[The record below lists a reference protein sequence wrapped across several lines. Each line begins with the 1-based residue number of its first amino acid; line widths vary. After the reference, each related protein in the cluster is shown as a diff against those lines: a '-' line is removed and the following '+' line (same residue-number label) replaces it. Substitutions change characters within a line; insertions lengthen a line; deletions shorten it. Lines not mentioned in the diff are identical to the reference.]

1 MNAPMNGSRPA
12 TATTTPAVPQPL
24 LLQDLDRAVDEILA
38 RVQGDLL
45 MAIPLGLGKPNP
57 LVNALYRRIRQ
68 LPQRRLTIFTALSL
82 EKPVGKSEL
91 ERQFLEPLVERVFA
105 DYPDLDYVKDHRAQ
119 TLPPNIAVHEF
130 FLKTGDYLG
139 NTVAQQ
145 GFVCTNYSFVVRDM
159 VNQGINLILQA
170 VACRDGEA
178 GPELS
183 LSCNPDLSLDMIEQL
198 AARGRKP
205 LMVAMVNRQ
214 LPFMT
219 GPAVVPPGVV
229 DLVVETPE
237 TSHHLFAPPNAAI
250 GWADYAIGLHAASLV
265 KDGGTL
271 QIGIGSLG
279 DAIAQGLIV
288 RHTQPAAFAQML
300 AGLVG
305 HDEQGRHLSLQD
317 RQLAPFREGLYGCSE
332 MFVNGLL
339 QLIRAGIVKRHVHQ
353 DEALQRLALDGRLG
367 EVPDVDAVR
376 ALLDR
381 GVLALPLSAGA
392 LRHWQ
397 AHGLLR
403 DTLTPEAAGAL
414 PLDLDSHEARAAW
427 QAVLGTQW
435 RQRALMHGGFFLGPR
450 DFYQT
455 LRDLDEPMRDQ
466 IAMTRI
472 GYINELYGDALG
484 SETLKRLQRRD
495 ARFMNTTMKM
505 TLLGAAGSD
514 ALESGQV
521 VSGVGGQ
528 YNFVAMGHA
537 LPDARSVL
545 MLRATH
551 ENHHGLTSSI
561 VWNYGNVTIPRHL
574 RDLVVTEYGVADL
587 RGKTDTE
594 VVQALI
600 RIADSRFQESL
611 VREAQA
617 HGKLAADWALPEAW
631 RANLPEALRERLRP
645 WRNDGLL
652 PDFPF
657 GTDLT
662 DDELKIVRALKKL
675 KHASTHPVELVGL
688 ILRSLQSVPEVPEAY
703 LERLGLDQAH
713 SFKQLFMK
721 RLFAANL

>member
-1 MNAPMNGSRPA
+1 MTSTPPLPHAG
-12 TATTTPAVPQPL
+12 TADPI
-24 LLQDLDRAVDEILA
+24 QDLERAVDLILA
-38 RVQGDLL
+38 RVPGDLV

-57 LVNALYRRIRQ
+57 LVNTLYRRVSRM
-68 LPQRRLTIFTALSL
+68 PERRLKIFTALSL

-91 ERQFLEPLVERVFA
+91 EQQFLAPLVERVFA

-119 TLPPNIAVHEF
+119 TLPLNIEVHEF

-139 NTVAQQ
+139 NPLAQQ

-159 VNQGINLILQA
+159 MSHGVNLILQA
-170 VACRDGEA
+170 VACREDANGRQ
-178 GPELS
+178 LS
-183 LSCNPDLSLDMIEQL
+183 LSCNPDLSLDLIERL
-198 AARGRKP
+198 AAQGRKP
-205 LMVAMVNRQ
+205 LTVLMINRQ

-219 GPAVVPPGVV
+219 GPAVVPPGLV

-237 TSHHLFAPPNAAI
+237 TSHQLFAPPNAAI

-279 DAIAQGLIV
+279 DAIAQALIV
-288 RHTQPAAFAQML
+288 RQTRPEAFRQML
-300 AGLVG
+300 AGLTLEG
-305 HDEQGRHLSLQD
+305 TAARE
-317 RQLAPFREGLYGCSE
+317 LAPFEQGLYGCSE

-339 QLIRAGIVKRHVHQ
+339 QLIRAGIVKRRVYQ
-353 DEALQRLALDGRLG
+353 DEALQTLALEG
-367 EVPDVDAVR
+367 
-376 ALLDR
+376 ALSEAPSIGTL
-381 GVLALPLSAGA
+381 LALQAMGA
-392 LRHWQ
+392 LRLPLDAAALHHWQ
-397 AHGLLR
+397 AQGLLSE
-403 DTLTPEAAGAL
+403 TLTLDAARAL
-414 PLDLDSHEARAAW
+414 PAELASSQSLQAW
-427 QAVLGTQW
+427 SEVLGPRW
-435 RQRALMHGGFFLGPR
+435 RQAALLHGGFFLGPR

-455 LRDLDEPMRDQ
+455 LRELDEPLREQ

-484 SETLKRLQRRD
+484 SERLKRLQRRD

-551 ENHHGLTSSI
+551 DNHHGLTSSI

-574 RDLVVTEYGVADL
+574 RDLVITEYGVADL
-587 RGKTDTE
+587 RGRTDTE

-600 RIADSRFQESL
+600 RIADSRFQDEL

-617 HGKLAADWALPEAW
+617 HGKLAADWQLPDTW
-631 RANLPEALRERLRP
+631 RCNRPETLRELLRP
-645 WRNDGLL
+645 WRNEGLL

-662 DDELKIVRALKKL
+662 EDELKIVRALKKL
-675 KHASTHPVELVGL
+675 KHASTHPVELVSL
-688 ILRSLQSVPEVPEAY
+688 VLRSLQGLPEVPEAY

-713 SFKQLFMK
+713 SFKQLFLK

>member
-1 MNAPMNGSRPA
+1 MTSPLSPHLASTAPL
-12 TATTTPAVPQPL
+12 V
-24 LLQDLDRAVDEILA
+24 QDLERAVDLILE
-38 RVQGDLL
+38 RVPGDIV

-57 LVNALYRRIRQ
+57 LVNALYRRVSH
-68 LPQRRLTIFTALSL
+68 LPERRLKIFTALSL

-91 ERQFLEPLVERVFA
+91 EQQFLGPLVERVFA

-119 TLPPNIAVHEF
+119 ALPPNIEVHEF

-139 NTVAQQ
+139 NPLAQQ

-159 VNQGINLILQA
+159 MSHGVNLILQA
-170 VACRDGEA
+170 VACRGDEA
-178 GPELS
+178 DAGGRQLS
-183 LSCNPDLSLDMIEQL
+183 LSCNPDLSLDLIERL
-198 AARGRKP
+198 AAQGRKP
-205 LMVAMVNRQ
+205 LTVLMINRQ

-219 GPAVVPPGVV
+219 GPAVVPAGLA
-229 DLVVETPE
+229 DLLVETPA
-237 TSHHLFAPPNAAI
+237 TSHQLFAPPNAAI

-279 DAIAQGLIV
+279 DAIAQALIV
-288 RHTQPAAFAQML
+288 RQTRPAAFRQML
-300 AGLVG
+300 AGLALEG
-305 HDEQGRHLSLQD
+305 IATRE
-317 RQLAPFREGLYGCSE
+317 LAPFEQGLYGCSE

-339 QLIRAGIVKRHVHQ
+339 QLIRAGIVKRRVFQ
-353 DEALQRLALDGRLG
+353 DEALQTLALEGALSETPSVGTLLALQTLG
-367 EVPDVDAVR
+367 
-376 ALLDR
+376 
-381 GVLALPLSAGA
+381 ALPLPLDAPA

-397 AHGLLR
+397 SQGLLSE
-403 DTLTPEAAGAL
+403 TLTLEAARTL
-414 PLDLDSHEARAAW
+414 PTELGSSETLQAW
-427 QAVLGTQW
+427 SAVLGTSW
-435 RQRALMHGGFFLGPR
+435 RQTALLHGGFFLGPR

-455 LRDLDEPMRDQ
+455 LRELDEPLREQ

-484 SETLKRLQRRD
+484 SERLKRLQRRD

-537 LPDARSVL
+537 LPDARSIL

-551 ENHHGLTSSI
+551 DNHHGLTSSI

-574 RDLVVTEYGVADL
+574 RDIVITEYGVADL
-587 RGKTDTE
+587 RGRTDTE

-600 RIADSRFQESL
+600 RIADSRFQDEL

-617 HGKLAADWALPEAW
+617 HGKLAADWQLPDAW
-631 RANLPEALRERLRP
+631 RCNRPEALRELLRP
-645 WRNDGLL
+645 WRNEGLL

-662 DDELKIVRALKKL
+662 EDELKIVRALKKL

-688 ILRSLQSVPEVPEAY
+688 VLRSLQGLPEVPEAY

-713 SFKQLFMK
+713 SFKQLFLK

>member
-1 MNAPMNGSRPA
+1 MTSTPPLPHAG
-12 TATTTPAVPQPL
+12 TADPI
-24 LLQDLDRAVDEILA
+24 QDLERAVDLILA
-38 RVQGDLL
+38 RVPGDLV

-57 LVNALYRRIRQ
+57 LVNTLYRRVSRM
-68 LPQRRLTIFTALSL
+68 PERRLKIFTALSL

-91 ERQFLEPLVERVFA
+91 EQQFLAPLVERVFA

-119 TLPPNIAVHEF
+119 TLPLNIEVHEF

-139 NTVAQQ
+139 NPLAQQ

-159 VNQGINLILQA
+159 MSHGVNLILQA
-170 VACRDGEA
+170 VACREDANGRQ
-178 GPELS
+178 LS
-183 LSCNPDLSLDMIEQL
+183 LSCNPDLSLDLIERL
-198 AARGRKP
+198 AAQGRKP
-205 LMVAMVNRQ
+205 LTVLMINRQ

-219 GPAVVPPGVV
+219 GPAVVPPGLV

-237 TSHHLFAPPNAAI
+237 TSHQLFAPPNAAI

-279 DAIAQGLIV
+279 DAIAQALIV
-288 RHTQPAAFAQML
+288 RQTRPEAFRQML
-300 AGLVG
+300 AGLTLEG
-305 HDEQGRHLSLQD
+305 TAARE
-317 RQLAPFREGLYGCSE
+317 LAPFEQGLYGCSE

-339 QLIRAGIVKRHVHQ
+339 QLIRAGIVKRRVYQ
-353 DEALQRLALDGRLG
+353 DEALQTLALEG
-367 EVPDVDAVR
+367 
-376 ALLDR
+376 ALSEAPSIGPL
-381 GVLALPLSAGA
+381 LALQAMGA
-392 LRHWQ
+392 LRLPLDAAALHHWQ
-397 AHGLLR
+397 AQGLLSE
-403 DTLTPEAAGAL
+403 TLTLDAARAL
-414 PLDLDSHEARAAW
+414 PAELASSQSLQAW
-427 QAVLGTQW
+427 SEVLGPRW
-435 RQRALMHGGFFLGPR
+435 RQAALLHGGFFLGPR

-455 LRDLDEPMRDQ
+455 LRELDEPLREQ

-484 SETLKRLQRRD
+484 SERLKRLQRRD

-551 ENHHGLTSSI
+551 DNHHGLTSSI

-574 RDLVVTEYGVADL
+574 RDLVITEYGVADL
-587 RGKTDTE
+587 RGRTDTE

-600 RIADSRFQESL
+600 RIADSRFQDEL

-617 HGKLAADWALPEAW
+617 HGKLAADWQLPDTW
-631 RANLPEALRERLRP
+631 RCNRPETLRELLRP
-645 WRNDGLL
+645 WRNEGLL

-662 DDELKIVRALKKL
+662 EDELKIVRALKKL
-675 KHASTHPVELVGL
+675 KHASTHPVELVSL
-688 ILRSLQSVPEVPEAY
+688 VLRSLQGLPEVPEAY

-713 SFKQLFMK
+713 SFKQLFLK

>member
-1 MNAPMNGSRPA
+1 MTPFPPVHQAP
-12 TATTTPAVPQPL
+12 ATTTVH
-24 LLQDLDRAVDEILA
+24 DLERAVDLILE
-38 RVQGDLL
+38 RVSGDLV

-57 LVNALYRRIRQ
+57 LVNALYRRVCS
-68 LPQRRLTIFTALSL
+68 LPERRLKIFTALSL

-91 ERQFLEPLVERVFA
+91 EEQFLGPLVERVFA
-105 DYPDLDYVKDHRAQ
+105 DYPDLDYVKAHRAQ
-119 TLPPNIAVHEF
+119 TLPPNVEVHEF
-130 FLKTGDYLG
+130 FFKTGDYLG
-139 NTVAQQ
+139 NPLAQQ

-159 VNQGINLILQA
+159 MSHGVNLILQA
-170 VACRDGEA
+170 VACRGDESDA
-178 GPELS
+178 GGRQLS
-183 LSCNPDLSLDMIEQL
+183 LSCNPDLSLDLIERL
-198 AARGRKP
+198 AAQGRKP
-205 LMVAMVNRQ
+205 LTVLMINRQ

-219 GPAVVPPGVV
+219 GPAVVPAGLA

-237 TSHHLFAPPNAAI
+237 TSHQLFAPPNAAI

-279 DAIAQGLIV
+279 DAIAQALIV
-288 RHTQPAAFAQML
+288 RQTRPAAFRQML
-300 AGLVG
+300 AGLTLEG
-305 HDEQGRHLSLQD
+305 IAARELDPFEQ
-317 RQLAPFREGLYGCSE
+317 GLYGCSE

-339 QLIRAGIVKRHVHQ
+339 QLIRAGIVKRRVFQ
-353 DEALQRLALDGRLG
+353 DEALQTMALDGALSETPSLG
-367 EVPDVDAVR
+367 T
-376 ALLDR
+376 L
-381 GVLALPLSAGA
+381 LALQTLGALTLPLDAAA

-397 AHGLLR
+397 AQGLLS
-403 DTLTPEAAGAL
+403 DTLTLEAARAL
-414 PLDLDSHEARAAW
+414 PTELGSSASLQAW
-427 QAVLGTQW
+427 SEVLGTRW
-435 RQRALMHGGFFLGPR
+435 RQATLLHGGFFLGPR

-455 LRDLDEPMRDQ
+455 LRELDEPLREQ

-484 SETLKRLQRRD
+484 SERLKRLQRRD

-537 LPDARSVL
+537 LPDARSIL

-551 ENHHGLTSSI
+551 DNHHGLTSSI

-574 RDLVVTEYGVADL
+574 RDIVITEYGVADL

-600 RIADSRFQESL
+600 RIADSRFQEEL

-617 HGKLAADWALPEAW
+617 QGKLAADWQLPDAW
-631 RANLPEALRERLRP
+631 RCNRPESLRELLRP
-645 WRNDGLL
+645 WRNEGLL

-662 DDELKIVRALKKL
+662 EDELKIVRALKKL

-688 ILRSLQSVPEVPEAY
+688 ILRSLQGLPEVPEAY
-703 LERLGLDQAH
+703 LARLGLDQAH
-713 SFKQLFMK
+713 SFKQLFLK

>member
-1 MNAPMNGSRPA
+1 MLPTPPSTA
-12 TATTTPAVPQPL
+12 TAQAP
-24 LLQDLDRAVDEILA
+24 LLQDLEAAVDQILA
-38 RVQGDLL
+38 RVPGDIV

-57 LVNALYRRIRQ
+57 LVNALYRRVRA

-82 EKPVGKSEL
+82 EKPVGKSDL
-91 ERQFLEPLVERVFA
+91 ERQFLEPLVARVFA

-139 NTVAQQ
+139 NPIAQQ

-159 VNQGINLILQA
+159 VKLGVNLILQA
-170 VACRDGEA
+170 VACRDAEA
-178 GPELS
+178 GSDAGPQLS
-183 LSCNPDLSLDMIEQL
+183 LSCNPDLSLDLIEQL
-198 AARGRKP
+198 AALGRQP
-205 LMVAMVNRQ
+205 FTVAMINRQ

-219 GPAVVPPGVV
+219 GPALVPPGYV

-237 TSHHLFAPPNAAI
+237 TSHQLFAPPNAAI

-279 DAIAQGLIV
+279 DAIAQALIV
-288 RHTQPAAFAQML
+288 RHTRPAAFRQML
-300 AGLVG
+300 AGLG
-305 HDEQGRHLSLQD
+305 CQD
-317 RQLAPFREGLYGCSE
+317 VAARELAPFEQGLYGCSE

-339 QLIRAGIVKRHVHQ
+339 QLVRAGIIKRQVFQ
-353 DEALQRLALDGRLG
+353 DEALQRLALAGRLG
-367 EVPDVDAVR
+367 ENPSMAALQALCEMGAVQLPLTAR
-376 ALLDR
+376 ALQ
-381 GVLALPLSAGA
+381 
-392 LRHWQ
+392 HWQ
-397 AHGLLR
+397 AQGLLR
-403 DTLTPEAAGAL
+403 ETLTPEAARAL
-414 PLDLDSHEARAAW
+414 PCDLDSPAAL
-427 QAVLGTQW
+427 QAWTAALGPQW
-435 RQRALMHGGFFLGPR
+435 RQRALLHGGFFLGPR

-455 LRDLDEPMRDQ
+455 LRELDEPLRAQ

-574 RDLVVTEYGVADL
+574 RDVVITEYGVADL

-617 HGKLAADWALPEAW
+617 HGKLAADWQLPETW
-631 RANLPEALRERLRP
+631 RQNRPEALREQLRP
-645 WRNDGLL
+645 WRNEGVL

-688 ILRSLQSVPEVPEAY
+688 ILRSLQGVPEVPEAY
-703 LERLGLDQAH
+703 LERLGLDQAN
-713 SFKQLFMK
+713 SFKQLFLK